1 VGRTSIRPE
10 IKLEGTALTVPE
22 FLTRIW
28 RHCRSRKGAVSM
40 ILVACAIETGFFW
53 VVPLSFRS
61 LIDNVAGPRDRQQLL
76 VVLSVLLAGIAIASI
91 AAIQRGRL
99 YAHLQSQIAS
109 DMRFEIFRK
118 VQQLPIS
125 FFTSTPSADVLSRAA
140 SDLAAV
146 EAALATSVTWGLMPA
161 LDAIA
166 GTVVLFVLDWRL
178 ALIASL
184 VWPWCAL
191 VPVRLAPSATSQ
203 SYERRRREARVLGVV
218 EQAVDGHQAVRA
230 YNLEEHTAREFLVR
244 DADLFSTS
252 VRVNFLLSLMDQSA
266 MIGTLVIQVIVIGVG
281 AWLALDGSL
290 TIGTLAAFQG
300 LSFSVSTSLIYASQ
314 YSRDVLP
321 ARAGLR
327 RIDEFLAMPAST
339 ADTPGARPA
348 PAFSTAIEFVDVT
361 LVREGRTLLDRVNLR
376 IGRGAFVGIIG
387 PSGAGKST
395 LVSLLLRFEDPGG
408 GILMVDGADLRSL
421 QQRSWR
427 AQLGVVFQENFL
439 FDSTVR
445 ENIRLGLP
453 EATDAMVETA
463 ARAAEIHDAIVRL
476 PAGYDTP
483 MGTRGRRFSGGERQR
498 IALAR
503 ALVRDPAVLV
513 LDEAGSAL
521 DPQTDAAIAATLR
534 RIAGRRTVISVTHRM
549 ESIAHA
555 DQVIVMRRGRI
566 VDTQARTTS

>member
-1 VGRTSIRPE
+1 MER
-10 IKLEGTALTVPE
+10 TALTVRE
-22 FLTRIW
+22 FIARIW
-28 RHCRSRKGAVSM
+28 RHCRSRKGAVSV

-53 VVPLSFRS
+53 LVPLSFRS

-76 VVLSVLLAGIAIASI
+76 VVLSVLLGGIVVASV
-91 AAIQRGRL
+91 ASIQRGRT
-99 YAHLQSQIAS
+99 YAHLQSQIVS

-118 VQQLPIS
+118 VQQLRIS

-146 EAALATSVTWGLMPA
+146 EAALASSITWGLMPA

-166 GTVVLFVLDWRL
+166 GTVVLFILDWRL

-184 VWPWCAL
+184 VWPWCTL
-191 VPVRLAPSATSQ
+191 VPARMAPAATGL
-203 SYERRRREARVLGVV
+203 SYERRRREAKVLGVL

-244 DADLFSTS
+244 DADLFSTG
-252 VRVNFLLSLMDQSA
+252 VRVNFLLSLMDQAA
-266 MIGTLVIQVIVIGVG
+266 MIGMLLVQVIVIGVG
-281 AWLALDGSL
+281 AWLAFDGSL

-327 RIDEFLAMPAST
+327 RIDEFLAMPGST
-339 ADTPGARPA
+339 PDSPGACPA
-348 PAFSTAIEFVDVT
+348 PAFSAAIEFLDVT
-361 LVREGRTLLDRVNLR
+361 LVREGRTLLDRVTLR
-376 IGRGAFVGIIG
+376 IPRGAFVGIIG

-395 LVSLLLRFEDPGG
+395 LVSLLLRFEDPSA
-408 GILMVDGADLRSL
+408 GILTIDGADLRSL

-463 ARAAEIHDAIVRL
+463 ARAAEIHDAIIRL

-483 MGTRGRRFSGGERQR
+483 MGARGRRFSGGERQR

-549 ESIAHA
+549 ESIADA

-566 VDTQARTTS
+566 VDTPARTIP

>member
-1 VGRTSIRPE
+1 MAP
-10 IKLEGTALTVPE
+10 A
-22 FLTRIW
+22 
-28 RHCRSRKGAVSM
+28 A
-40 ILVACAIETGFFW
+40 TG
-53 VVPLSFRS
+53 
-61 LIDNVAGPRDRQQLL
+61 
-76 VVLSVLLAGIAIASI
+76 
-91 AAIQRGRL
+91 
-99 YAHLQSQIAS
+99 
-109 DMRFEIFRK
+109 
-118 VQQLPIS
+118 
-125 FFTSTPSADVLSRAA
+125 
-140 SDLAAV
+140 
-146 EAALATSVTWGLMPA
+146 
-161 LDAIA
+161 
-166 GTVVLFVLDWRL
+166 
-178 ALIASL
+178 
-184 VWPWCAL
+184 
-191 VPVRLAPSATSQ
+191 Q
-203 SYERRRREARVLGVV
+203 SYERRRREAKVLGVV

-252 VRVNFLLSLMDQSA
+252 VRVNFLLSLMDQAA
-266 MIGTLVIQVIVIGVG
+266 MIGTLVVQVIVIGVG

-300 LSFSVSTSLIYASQ
+300 LSFSVSASLIYASQ

-339 ADTPGARPA
+339 PDSPGARPA

-395 LVSLLLRFEDPGG
+395 LVSLLLRFEDPSG

-463 ARAAEIHDAIVRL
+463 ARAAEIHDAIMRL
-476 PAGYDTP
+476 PAGYDAP

-534 RIAGRRTVISVTHRM
+534 RIAGRRARRRTPRACARARHQRIHCRRHRR
-549 ESIAHA
+549 SASPGRAPAARHRRSA
-555 DQVIVMRRGRI
+555 DGRHVHRRRSLRRGQNVPAASRE
-566 VDTQARTTS
+566 VRARDEAGGRASHSVHGRGEAAHRHGRKVQRQDRDGDREGRRTRYRQEHRRRRVAM